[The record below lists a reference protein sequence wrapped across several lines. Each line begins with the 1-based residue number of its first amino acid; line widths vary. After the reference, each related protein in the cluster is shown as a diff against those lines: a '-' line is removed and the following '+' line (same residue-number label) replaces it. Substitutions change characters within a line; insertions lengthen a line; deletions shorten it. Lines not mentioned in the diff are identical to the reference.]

1 MKTPPEARDG
11 PAVPR
16 APRTRAQAHLP
27 AQAGERHRDGQ
38 ADENG
43 RNVRKPAP
51 KGTKRPIR
59 MITARACGDG
69 RERAR

>member
-27 AQAGERHRDGQ
+27 AQAGENATGTARRMKT
-38 ADENG
+38 AETCENLRPRARNG
-43 RNVRKPAP
+43 RY
-51 KGTKRPIR
+51 G
-59 MITARACGDG
+59 
-69 RERAR
+69 